1 MIVVTKER
9 LVLLFRGLADRIEAG
24 DSYSGVIEYDSIGY
38 DGAPDLKEDEFLL
51 RARYRYGNLY
61 GQGGM
66 KVIE

>member
-1 MIVVTKER
+1 MIVVTKES
-9 LVLLFRGLADRIEAG
+9 LVIFLRGIADMIESG
-24 DSYSGVIEYDSIGY
+24 DSYGGVIEYDSIGY